1 MPTISETL
9 ATPRYLLMEGSNP
22 IGPAVITALSGNS
35 CLAVYGFS
43 GKPAYDRFIANSNRE
58 LKPYPL
64 VKGYLQHQAAAGDRE
79 LRLVILDADHAGEQ
93 TLRAASMNSVF
104 TAQSTKSDEVAP
116 EYQLNFDSHS
126 SAYRLME
133 PSI

>member
-1 MPTISETL
+1 
-9 ATPRYLLMEGSNP
+9 MEGSNP

-93 TLRAASMNSVF
+93 TLRAASMNSIF
-104 TAQSTKSDEVAP
+104 TALSANTDQIDS
-116 EYQLNFDSHS
+116 EYQLSFDSESCDYRLAES
-126 SAYRLME
+126 SA
-133 PSI
+133 